1 MGLVNLNPS
10 NVAVNIAED
19 IRGSDTVTAVSATA
33 TSSVALVANPN
44 RAAYSIYNAGS
55 QTVFLRENPTVT
67 VALYKHPIPPG
78 YLFESDFSTSRYT
91 GSISVIAASGTSSL
105 MVSESTIAPA
115 A

>member
-19 IRGSDTVTAVSATA
+19 IRGSDTATAVSATA
-33 TSSVALVANPN
+33 TASVALAANPL
-44 RAAYSIYNAGS
+44 RGAYSIYNAG
-55 QTVFLRENPTVT
+55 TVT
-67 VALYKHPIPPG
+67 VFVRENATVTATLYKHPIPPG

-91 GSISVIAASGTSSL
+91 GAISVITASGTSNL
-105 MVSESTIAPA
+105 LVTESAIVA